1 MWITNGNLADIAI
14 VWAQTDD
21 GIQGFV
27 VEKGMPGFAAQE
39 IKHKMSL
46 RASVTSRR
54 CSSTTCACPKPT
66 ACRT

>member
-1 MWITNGNLADIAI
+1 MDHQRNLADIAI

-21 GIQGFV
+21 GIQGFI
-27 VEKGMPGFAAQE
+27 VEKGTPGFAAQE

-46 RASVTSRR
+46 RASVTSGLFFDNVRVPE
-54 CSSTTCACPKPT
+54 SS